1 MPLALEV
8 KKNTKLENYYRGVL
22 RILVSP
28 SLGDLLLFSEK
39 EVSKKSARYHSPF
52 GYPALT
58 KIQWDRCGTRLR
70 LKQSSLKTSH

>member
-1 MPLALEV
+1 MENHSYDFLLA
-8 KKNTKLENYYRGVL
+8 
-22 RILVSP
+22 LVSP

-58 KIQWDRCGTRLR
+58 KIQWDRCGTRLQLR
-70 LKQSSLKTSH
+70 QSSLKASH